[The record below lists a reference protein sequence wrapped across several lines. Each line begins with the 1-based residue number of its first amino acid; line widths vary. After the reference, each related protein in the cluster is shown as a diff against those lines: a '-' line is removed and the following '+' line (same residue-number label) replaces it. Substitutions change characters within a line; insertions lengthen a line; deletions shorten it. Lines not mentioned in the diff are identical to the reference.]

1 MHKRA
6 TCGFYTNSFCRQHLR
21 DLTYEHKPTRIES
34 QLALLLRVSGSAIW
48 SGRGTSMA
56 DARALLRAH
65 RAENRI
71 KHDAHATYSNA
82 GQLLCKLC
90 HESVKSEALWEGHIR
105 SLKHAKRL
113 RTLQAAPHSQPQP
126 TSTADRDKN
135 TDTSASTGKR
145 KYDDLHDVI
154 SDAEDDG
161 GDAIRKK
168 RSKTDIISPSHA
180 GEKRQTPPALGRR
193 TSSTPAQGVEIA
205 IPSRPATPA
214 AGSNSTTSTPK
225 AAPVG
230 RSPLIGSDAVNTP
243 STLTPTTQAN
253 LPISTQSLPIPANSG
268 NTTHDQSVPPD
279 SVDEA
284 EWAAFEAEMA
294 TTEEDTTTRAVQ
306 YSADATISAPALTV
320 EQIAA
325 KSHEEENERRKHLLD
340 TEIADE
346 REDAT
351 RALEAEF
358 EEMEELE
365 GRVRRLK
372 ERREELRKGSLVNLR
387 AVSTTKA
394 KSLPGRLDGS
404 ENSRDVNDEEEDDD
418 DDGDDDWDAF
428 RFR

>member
-1 MHKRA
+1 M
-6 TCGFYTNSFCRQHLR
+6 
-21 DLTYEHKPTRIES
+21 
-34 QLALLLRVSGSAIW
+34 
-48 SGRGTSMA
+48 

-71 KHDAHATYSNA
+71 KHPHAAYSDA
-82 GQLLCKLC
+82 GKLLCKLC

-105 SLKHAKRL
+105 SSNHSKRSQ
-113 RTLQAAPHSQPQP
+113 TLQGGFSSQPQP
-126 TSTADRDKN
+126 ASTADGTKS
-135 TDTSASTGKR
+135 TSTSAAKR
-145 KYDDLHDVI
+145 KHDDADDVL

-161 GDAIRKK
+161 GEAIRKK
-168 RSKTDIISPSHA
+168 RSKTDVVSTSHG

-193 TSSTPAQGVEIA
+193 TSSTPVQGVEIA

-214 AGSNSTTSTPK
+214 AGSTSTTSTPK

-230 RSPLIGSDAVNTP
+230 RSPLIGSDAASTP
-243 STLTPTTQAN
+243 SASASASASAPVSISAPTAQAS
-253 LPISTQSLPIPANSG
+253 LPISTQSLAIPTSSSSTPN
-268 NTTHDQSVPPD
+268 NQSALGG
-279 SVDEA
+279 VDEA

-294 TTEEDTTTRAVQ
+294 TTDKTTATQAGQ
-306 YSADATISAPALTV
+306 YSADATISAPAMTI

-325 KSHEEENERRKHLLD
+325 RSQEEENDRRKYLLD

-387 AVSTTKA
+387 AVATTKI
-394 KSLPGRLDGS
+394 KGLPEAVNGK
-404 ENSRDVNDEEEDDD
+404 ENSHGVGEEEEEEEEEEDDD
-418 DDGDDDWDAF
+418 DGDDWDAF